1 MSQPSRD
8 TARAMSQENVEI
20 TTRFYEPAT
29 SKGDLLRLMPRTMA
43 LCHPDVEWTAR
54 EDGQTYRGREGVREE
69 LERFLE
75 SFDDY
80 RYEIQRIVDCGGD
93 EVLVV
98 GLEVATGAASGAEVR
113 SLNYELITIK
123 DGLILRFRE
132 FYDEGEA
139 LEAAGLKE

>member
-1 MSQPSRD
+1 
-8 TARAMSQENVEI
+8 MSQENVEVAA
-20 TTRFYEPAT
+20 RFYEPAT
-29 SKGDLLRLMPRTMA
+29 SKSDLLRRMPRTMA

-54 EDGQTYRGREGVREE
+54 EDGVTYRGREGVREE

-93 EVLVV
+93 NVLVV
-98 GLEVATGAASGAEVR
+98 GREVARGAASGAEVR
-113 SLNYELITIK
+113 SLNYELLTIK

-132 FYDEGEA
+132 FYDERDA
-139 LEAAGLKE
+139 LEAAGLSE